1 MNTIHPTAVLNG
13 DIRMGEDNVIGAFV
27 VITGP
32 VVIGNRNYIGSGAIV
47 GAPPEVRDFPHP
59 GRDRP
64 SSGDGRP
71 AGVVIGDR
79 TTVREQAQIHQGWQR
94 ATTVGD
100 DAFIMNQAYLA
111 HDVQLARGVT
121 VAGGVRL
128 AGHVVV
134 GDGANI
140 GLGALV
146 HQRRTIGAGAM
157 VGMGAVVTR
166 DVPAF
171 AKAFGSPARVRDVN
185 RRGAEAAGLS
195 VEEIERLRERFAD
208 APRSAVADGRD
219 PV

>member
-1 MNTIHPTAVLNG
+1 MNTIHPTAVLDG
-13 DIRMGEDNVIGAFV
+13 DIRMGDGNVIGAFV

-32 VVIGNRNYIGSGAIV
+32 VVIGDGNFIGSGAII
-47 GAPPEVRDFPHP
+47 GAPPEVRDFPHA
-59 GRDRP
+59 GRDESRT
-64 SSGDGRP
+64 GAARP

-79 TTVREQAQIHQGWQR
+79 AVVREQAQIHQGWQR

-100 DAFIMNQAYLA
+100 DAFIMNQAYVA

-166 DVPAF
+166 DVPAY
-171 AKAFGSPARVRDVN
+171 AKAYGSPARVRDIN

-195 VEEIERLRERFAD
+195 VEQIESLRERFAH
-208 APRSAVADGRD
+208 ALSSSVVEGRD
-219 PV
+219 PI